1 MSENITYDT
10 EGYFSKINKKVKP
23 EEVYYRGKGICAG
36 YCRLFSCIGIYIGL
50 YVFYVDGFNK
60 DFVEHEWNV
69 VKFENIYYLIESTW
83 GEGYLDGRN
92 FVKNFEEFYFCTGP
106 EYFFESHYPEDNKW
120 QLINPPLSPEEFIK
134 RAKFTP
140 YFHDL
145 FKTDFIYKTIQ
156 VKKKLI
162 IKLNKLKE
170 NGKINFLFH
179 YTN

>member
-1 MSENITYDT
+1 M
-10 EGYFSKINKKVKP
+10 
-23 EEVYYRGKGICAG
+23 
-36 YCRLFSCIGIYIGL
+36 
-50 YVFYVDGFNK
+50 
-60 DFVEHEWNV
+60 
-69 VKFENIYYLIESTW
+69 

-92 FVKNFEEFYFCTGP
+92 FVKSFEEFYFCTEP
-106 EYFFESHYPEDNKW
+106 EYYFESHYPENNKW